1 MLKEICR
8 NWVYSSCEW
17 DGNPQLLYTKV
28 TKVALLDL
36 SPSFSFS
43 LSKKGSLNNISKQLL
58 SVFRLRFCDDSVD
71 LLAPT
76 AFPLHS
82 YRIPAPAAGSELPR
96 LTHQRMA
103 A

>member
-28 TKVALLDL
+28 TKAALLDL
-36 SPSFSFS
+36 SPSFSLSFSLS

-58 SVFRLRFCDDSVD
+58 SVFRLRFC
-71 LLAPT
+71 
-76 AFPLHS
+76 
-82 YRIPAPAAGSELPR
+82 
-96 LTHQRMA
+96 
-103 A
+103 

>member
-28 TKVALLDL
+28 TKAALLDL
-36 SPSFSFS
+36 SPSFSLSFSPSFSLSFS

-58 SVFRLRFCDDSVD
+58 SVFRLRFC
-71 LLAPT
+71 
-76 AFPLHS
+76 
-82 YRIPAPAAGSELPR
+82 
-96 LTHQRMA
+96 
-103 A
+103 